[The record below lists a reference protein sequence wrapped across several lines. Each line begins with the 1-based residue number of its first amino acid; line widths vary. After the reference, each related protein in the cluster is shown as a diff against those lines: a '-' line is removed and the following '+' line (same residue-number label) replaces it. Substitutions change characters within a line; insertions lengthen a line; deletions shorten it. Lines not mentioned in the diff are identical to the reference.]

1 MRKFRTFEQFWPDYL
16 REHRHPRTRALHFG
30 GTTLAGLTTLSW
42 IVTGYET
49 FLLFAVL
56 GGFGL
61 AWFSHFVIEFN
72 KPLTA
77 WHPIWYLR
85 ANFRMYRKWLT
96 GSLRHDLRRAGI
108 RDRRVCM
115 PLGQVE
121 PRFEVRVG
129 ESGGDAY
136 V

>member
-1 MRKFRTFEQFWPDYL
+1 MRKVQTFEQFWPEYL
-16 REHRHPRTRALHFG
+16 REHRHPRTRAFHFA
-30 GTTLAGLTTLSW
+30 GTTLAGLMTLSW
-42 IVTGYET
+42 IATGDEP
-49 FLLFAVL
+49 FLLLAVL

-72 KPLTA
+72 KPLTV

-96 GSLRHDLRRAGI
+96 GSLSDDLRRAGI

-115 PLGQVE
+115 PLGKFDT
-121 PRFEVRVG
+121 RFQSRIG
-129 ESGGDAY
+129 
-136 V
+136 